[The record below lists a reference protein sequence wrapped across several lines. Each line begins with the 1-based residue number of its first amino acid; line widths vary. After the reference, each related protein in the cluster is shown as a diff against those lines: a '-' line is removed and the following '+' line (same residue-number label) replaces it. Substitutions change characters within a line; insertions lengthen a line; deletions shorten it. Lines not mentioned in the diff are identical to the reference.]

1 MTEPRVRTRGPVVG
15 VAMAAALVV
24 LATVVPAGSAHADAA
39 FRKKKAPATD
49 SAGSEAAPSGGE
61 VGNAPEGAG
70 GEAAA
75 PAKTE
80 YVPQAEDRDR
90 PHDPSLLAPKPA
102 DAALAKKAKKDEGPP
117 IYQKWQFWAITGA
130 IVVGVIGAVW
140 GGTKLAHEING
151 GDIRACGP
159 QFGPNCFGQ
168 GR

>member
-1 MTEPRVRTRGPVVG
+1 MTEPRLGKRGPVVS

-49 SAGSEAAPSGGE
+49 SSGSEAAPSGGE
-61 VGNAPEGAG
+61 VGNAPEGG
-70 GEAAA
+70 GAEAA

-130 IVVGVIGAVW
+130 IVVGVLGAVW
-140 GGTKLAHEING
+140 GGTKLAHEANG
-151 GDIRACGP
+151 GDIRACGTE
-159 QFGPNCFGQ
+159 FGGNCFGQ